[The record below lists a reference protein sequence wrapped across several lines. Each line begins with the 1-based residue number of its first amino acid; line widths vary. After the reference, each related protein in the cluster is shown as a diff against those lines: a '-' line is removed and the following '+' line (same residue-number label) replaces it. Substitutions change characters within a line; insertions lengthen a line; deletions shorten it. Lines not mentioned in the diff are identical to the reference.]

1 MKEYVDKEFI
11 KKGEIE
17 DREYQ
22 RNLAESVIEKGSSL
36 IVAPTALGKTI
47 VAALIIAEKLKEN
60 PEEKI
65 LFLAPTKPLAEQ
77 HRETLERVMDLDK
90 DKFITLTG
98 EIKPRDRYR
107 EWEEKQI
114 ITATPQTTRNDL
126 LDEQVPL
133 KNISLVIFDE
143 AHRAV
148 KAYAY
153 VLVSDE
159 YHNHRENPS
168 VLALTASPGSKKE
181 KIERVCRNLGI
192 DNIEIKT
199 EDDKDVK
206 PYVQDKEFN
215 WERVEFPEELKKIK
229 KMLQGYMKKLY
240 SELKEYEFISNY
252 DVNKTRKKKL
262 LNLRKKLSQI
272 DNKGH
277 KTYKA
282 LSNVA
287 GLMKVHHAIELLE
300 TQGTEQTLNYLKKI
314 KNKKKE
320 EKTKAGERLI
330 TDPKIQRAIVNLQE
344 MTEKGKEHPKMP
356 LAIQKTKEKIQE
368 GKKVLLFT
376 QYRETVQKLVD
387 RLKEEDIEVEK
398 FIGQTHKEND
408 RGMTQDEQKETIRRF
423 REKGPAVLVATQI
436 AEEGLDIPSVDTVI
450 FYEPIPSE
458 IRYIQRKGR
467 AGRRQKGEVTILI
480 TKNTRDEAYYWSSKN
495 KEKKMKKMLKNWR
508 DDNKDPK
515 SKHDPERNEKQK
527 KLGQYSSKNKKND

>member
-22 RNLAESVIEKGSSL
+22 RNLAESVVEKGSSL

-98 EIKPRDRYR
+98 EIRPKDRYKK
-107 EWEEKQI
+107 WEEKQI
-114 ITATPQTTRNDL
+114 ITATPETTRNDL
-126 LDEQVPL
+126 LEEQVPL
-133 KNISLVIFDE
+133 QDISLVIFDE

-159 YHNHRENPS
+159 YHNNRENPS

-199 EDDKDVK
+199 EDDEDVK

-215 WERVEFPEELKKIK
+215 WEKVDFPKELKDIK

-240 SELKEYEFISNY
+240 SELKEHEFISNY
-252 DVNKTRKKKL
+252 DVNKTRKKRL
-262 LNLRKKLSQI
+262 LNLRRKLSQI

-300 TQGTEQTLNYLKKI
+300 TQGVEPTLNYLKKI

-344 MTEKGKEHPKMP
+344 LMEKGKEHPKMP
-356 LAIQKTKEKIQE
+356 LAIKKTKEKIQE

-376 QYRETVQKLVD
+376 QYRGTVQKLVD
-387 RLKEEDIEVEK
+387 KLKEENIEVEK
-398 FIGQTHKEND
+398 FIGQTNKEND

-436 AEEGLDIPSVDTVI
+436 AEEGLDIPSVDTVL

-508 DDNKDPK
+508 DSNKDPK

-527 KLGQYSSKNKKND
+527 KLGQYSSKNKEKD